1 MATEV
6 NIDKLINWESFYAER
21 LPTPVKPCGSH
32 KMHACCPFHSERNP
46 SFWFNTEN
54 GLWKCETGCGGGN
67 ATSFLA
73 RLEGITNG
81 EAYKKLLGLAGVDD
95 GERRPQGGTAK
106 ITVKSYGL
114 QKRLP
119 EEFLLELG
127 IRNSKNGDYISI
139 PYYDENKRVITTR
152 MRMHPGANPR
162 FKWMKGASG
171 VKLYGTW
178 KLQEARDM
186 GYVVIVEGESDAQT
200 LWLHGIPAVGIPG
213 ATTFNA
219 DYAKLILDIP
229 KVYFHQ
235 EPDRGGMAA
244 RKHIAQGLR
253 DAGFDGQFYIVSCAA
268 HNAKDPSELY
278 AKVDK
283 AFHET
288 FSALIADAEQVNP
301 AVACIELPEGLED
314 APIKF
319 AVPLGYEITE
329 GGIYQ
334 SNKQGA
340 LEEAPF
346 TWTPVIVSKILP
358 ASFGDVKVELAFKV
372 SGKWRTGVFKRSVI
386 ATSRSIVSLSD
397 FGADVTSENAGA
409 VVKWLSAF
417 EQTNREM
424 IPTQR
429 RISHY
434 GWLAE
439 DQFYPGICDD
449 VYFDSAEAG
458 RSASVGVGKGSLDEW
473 VKAMEPHRLKSPVFR
488 FILASAFAA
497 PLIKPFHQRIFMV
510 YNWGGSKGGK
520 TAALKA
526 ALSAWGDPESLMT
539 SFDAT
544 KVGLENT
551 AAFFCDLPLGI
562 NERQLAGDKQGWLE
576 GLVYMLSEGKGRVR
590 GNKEGGLRELKTW
603 RTVAIANGEESL
615 TASTSQT
622 GVSTRVIE
630 IYGKPFEVETEAAAM
645 YDAVLAH
652 HGHAG
657 PMFAKWLVKFEQLNP
672 GALQKVF
679 DDLRKHVSNLNR
691 TSASKDASIALVGTA
706 DFIISLIFWK
716 KDAREAMSEAKALIN
731 AVISDK
737 SQETDEEM
745 DVNVQAWE
753 FIQNWIASNAVEFT
767 DSFRRERLGTFDTNV
782 IDDAKTV
789 WVFPTSLEKAV
800 TGRGYAYKKTLRWM
814 AENGKIKTAIEDDF
828 KIRNT
833 VVKRFQ
839 GRSMRMIEIVLAEDT
854 KQDAFGIEG
863 LTPVEHDEQMPF

>member
-1 MATEV
+1 MAE
-6 NIDKLINWESFYAER
+6 NIDIDKLINWESFYSER

-32 KMHACCPFHSERNP
+32 KMHACCPFHSEKNP

-81 EAYKKLLGLAGVDD
+81 EAYKKLLGIAGVDD
-95 GERRPQGGTAK
+95 GERRSQGGTPK
-106 ITVKSYGL
+106 ITVKSYGM

-119 EEFLLELG
+119 EEFLLGLG
-127 IRNSKNGDYISI
+127 VRNSKNGEYISI
-139 PYYDENKRVITTR
+139 PYFDENKRLITTR

-162 FKWMKGASG
+162 FKWQRGSSG
-171 VKLYGTW
+171 VKLYGVW
-178 KLQEARDM
+178 KLNEAREM

-219 DYAKLILDIP
+219 EYAKLILDIP
-229 KVYFHQ
+229 KIYFHQ
-235 EPDRGGMAA
+235 EPDRGGAAA

-253 DAGFDGQFYIVSCAA
+253 DAEYEGEFYVISCG
-268 HNAKDPSELY
+268 NSGAKDPSELY
-278 AKVDK
+278 AKVGEK
-283 AFHET
+283 FHET
-288 FSALIADAEQVNP
+288 FSELIANAEQVNP
-301 AVACIELPEGLED
+301 AAACIELPEGLDD

-319 AVPLGYEITE
+319 SVPMGYEITQ

-340 LEEAPF
+340 LEELPF
-346 TWTPVIVSKILP
+346 TWTPVIVSKVLP
-358 ASFGDVKVELAFKV
+358 ASFGDVKVELSFKV
-372 SGKWRTGVFKRSVI
+372 GGKWRKSVVKRSVI
-386 ATSRSIVSLSD
+386 ATARSIVALSD
-397 FGADVTSENAGA
+397 YGADVTSENAGA
-409 VVKWLSAF
+409 IVRWLSAF
-417 EQTNREM
+417 EQTNANV
-424 IPTQR
+424 IPKQR
-429 RISHY
+429 RISNY
-434 GWLAE
+434 GWIAD
-439 DQFYPGICDD
+439 DQFYPGISDD
-449 VYFDSAEAG
+449 VFFDAADAG
-458 RSASVGVGKGSLDEW
+458 RSASVGVAKGSLDEW
-473 VKAMEPHRLKSPVFR
+473 LKAMEAHRQKSPVFR
-488 FILASAFAA
+488 FLLASALAA
-497 PLIKPFHQRIFMV
+497 PLIRPFHQRIFMV

-590 GNKEGGLRELKTW
+590 GNKDGGLREQKTW

-630 IYGKPFEVETEAAAM
+630 IYGKPFQVESEAAAM
-645 YDAVLAH
+645 YDTVLAH

-657 PMFAKWLVKFEQLNP
+657 PMFVKWFVKFEERNP

-679 DDLRKHVSNLNR
+679 DELREHVAGLNR
-691 TSASKDASIALVGTA
+691 TSASKNASIALVGTA
-706 DFIISLIFWK
+706 DFIFSLIFCK
-716 KDAREAMSEAKALIN
+716 KDAQTALAEAKQLIS

-737 SQETDEEM
+737 SQETDDEL

-782 IDDAKTV
+782 IDDAKSA
-789 WVFPTSLEKAV
+789 WVFPTQLEKAL

-814 AENGKIKTAIEDDF
+814 AEQGKIMTTADGGN
-828 KIRNT
+828 IRTT
-833 VVKRFQ
+833 VVKRIQ
-839 GRSMRMIEIVLAEDT
+839 GRPMRMIEINLQEDLSESLSLDVLNKVD
-854 KQDAFGIEG
+854 K
-863 LTPVEHDEQMPF
+863 DENNPF

>member
-1 MATEV
+1 MAEV
-6 NIDKLINWESFYAER
+6 DIDKLINWESFYSER
-21 LPTPVKPCGSH
+21 LSTPVKPCGSH
-32 KMHACCPFHSERNP
+32 KMHACCPFHNEKDP

-54 GLWKCETGCGGGN
+54 GLWKCEAGCGGGN

-73 RLEGITNG
+73 RLEGITTA

-95 GERRPQGGTAK
+95 GERRPQGGTPK

-119 EEFLLELG
+119 EEFLLGLG
-127 IRNSKNGDYISI
+127 IRNSKNGEYISI

-162 FKWMKGASG
+162 FKWMKGSSG

-178 KLQEARDM
+178 KLQEARNA

-235 EPDRGGMAA
+235 EPDRGGAAA
-244 RKHIAQGLR
+244 RKHIAQGLTA
-253 DAGFDGQFYIVSCAA
+253 AGFTGEFYIVSCAGRG
-268 HNAKDPSELY
+268 AKDPSELY
-278 AKVDK
+278 AKESEK
-283 AFHET
+283 FHEI
-288 FSALIADAEQVNP
+288 FSELIVEAEQVNP
-301 AVACIELPEGLED
+301 AAACIELPDGLDD

-319 AVPLGYEITE
+319 RVPMGYEITT

-340 LEEAPF
+340 LEELPF

-358 ASFGDVKVELAFKV
+358 ASFGDIKVELAFKV
-372 SGKWRTGVFKRSVI
+372 AGRWRKSVLRRSDI
-386 ATSRSIVSLSD
+386 ATSRSIIKLAD

-417 EQTNREM
+417 EQANSDM
-424 IPTQR
+424 IPTMR
-429 RISHY
+429 RITHY
-434 GWLAE
+434 GWIAD
-439 DQFYPGICDD
+439 DQFYPGNCDD
-449 VYFDSAEAG
+449 VYFDSDAAG
-458 RSASVGVGKGSLDEW
+458 RSADVGDGKGSLDEW
-473 VKAMEPHRLKSPVFR
+473 LKAMEPHRAKSPIFR

-510 YNWGGSKGGK
+510 YNWGGSRGGK

-526 ALSAWGDPESLMT
+526 ALSAWGDPETMIT

-576 GLVYMLSEGKGRVR
+576 GLVYMLSEGRGRVR
-590 GNKEGGLRELKTW
+590 GNKDGGLREQKTW
-603 RTVAIANGEESL
+603 RTVAITNGEESL
-615 TASTSQT
+615 SASTSQT
-622 GVSTRVIE
+622 GVNTRVIE
-630 IYGKPFEVETEAAAM
+630 IYGVPFEVESEAADM
-645 YDAVLAH
+645 YDAIAAN

-657 PMFAKWLVKFEQLNP
+657 PMFAKWLVKFRERSP
-672 GALQKVF
+672 GALEKVF
-679 DDLRKHVSNLNR
+679 EEIRAHVASLNR
-691 TSASKDASIALVGTA
+691 TSASKNASIALVGTA
-706 DFIISLIFWK
+706 DFIVSLLFYK
-716 KDAREAMSEAKALIN
+716 KDAPDAMRETKQLISD
-731 AVISDK
+731 VISDK
-737 SQETDEEM
+737 AQETDEEM

-753 FIQNWIASNAVEFT
+753 YVQSWIASNAVEFT

-782 IDDAKTV
+782 IDDAKIV
-789 WVFPTSLEKAV
+789 WVFPSQLEKAL
-800 TGRGYAYKKTLRWM
+800 TSRGYAYKKTLRWM
-814 AENGKIKTAIEDDF
+814 AEHSKIMTTADGDAV
-828 KIRNT
+828 RT
-833 VVKRFQ
+833 SVVRRIQ
-839 GRSMRMIEIVLAEDT
+839 GRPMRMIQIYLRDDVRDM
-854 KQDAFGIEG
+854 FGMEG
-863 LTPVEHDEQMPF
+863 FKPVESDSENPF

>member
-1 MATEV
+1 MAEV
-6 NIDKLINWESFYAER
+6 DIDKLINWESFYAER
-21 LPTPVKPCGSH
+21 LSTPVKPCGSH
-32 KMHACCPFHSERNP
+32 KMHACCPFHNEKDP

-54 GLWKCETGCGGGN
+54 GLWKCEAGCGGGN

-73 RLEGITNG
+73 RLEGITTA

-95 GERRPQGGTAK
+95 GERRPQGGTPK

-119 EEFLLELG
+119 EEFLLGLG
-127 IRNSKNGDYISI
+127 IRNSKNGEYISI

-162 FKWMKGASG
+162 FKWMKGSSG

-178 KLQEARDM
+178 KLQEARNA

-235 EPDRGGMAA
+235 EPDRGGAAA
-244 RKHIAQGLR
+244 RKHIAQGLTA
-253 DAGFDGQFYIVSCAA
+253 AGFTGEFYIVSCAGRG
-268 HNAKDPSELY
+268 AKDPSELY
-278 AKVDK
+278 AKESEK
-283 AFHET
+283 FHEI
-288 FSALIADAEQVNP
+288 FSELIVEAEQVNP
-301 AVACIELPEGLED
+301 AAACIELPDGLDD

-319 AVPLGYEITE
+319 RVPMGYEITT

-340 LEEAPF
+340 LEELPF

-358 ASFGDVKVELAFKV
+358 ASFGDIKVELAFKV
-372 SGKWRTGVFKRSVI
+372 AGRWRKSVLRRSDI
-386 ATSRSIVSLSD
+386 ATSRSIIKLAD

-417 EQTNREM
+417 EQANSDM
-424 IPTQR
+424 IPTMR
-429 RISHY
+429 RITHY
-434 GWLAE
+434 GWITD
-439 DQFYPGICDD
+439 DQFYPGNCDD
-449 VYFDSAEAG
+449 VYFDSDAAG
-458 RSASVGVGKGSLDEW
+458 RSADVGDGKGSLDEW
-473 VKAMEPHRLKSPVFR
+473 LKAMEPHRAKSPIFR

-510 YNWGGSKGGK
+510 YNWGGSRGGK

-526 ALSAWGDPESLMT
+526 ALSAWGDPETMIT

-576 GLVYMLSEGKGRVR
+576 GLVYMLSEGRGRVR
-590 GNKEGGLRELKTW
+590 GNKDGGLREQKTW
-603 RTVAIANGEESL
+603 RTVAITNGEESL
-615 TASTSQT
+615 SASTSQT
-622 GVSTRVIE
+622 GVNTRVIE
-630 IYGKPFEVETEAAAM
+630 IYGVPFEVESEAADM
-645 YDAVLAH
+645 YDAIAAN

-657 PMFAKWLVKFEQLNP
+657 PMFAKWLVKFRERSP
-672 GALQKVF
+672 GALEKVF
-679 DDLRKHVSNLNR
+679 EEIRAHVASLNR
-691 TSASKDASIALVGTA
+691 TSASKNASIALVGTA
-706 DFIISLIFWK
+706 DFIVSLLFYK
-716 KDAREAMSEAKALIN
+716 KDAPDAMRETKQLISD
-731 AVISDK
+731 VISDK
-737 SQETDEEM
+737 AQETDEEM

-753 FIQNWIASNAVEFT
+753 YVQSWIASNAVEFT

-782 IDDAKTV
+782 IDDAKIV
-789 WVFPTSLEKAV
+789 WVFPSQLEKAL
-800 TGRGYAYKKTLRWM
+800 TSRGYAYKKTLRWM
-814 AENGKIKTAIEDDF
+814 AEHRKIMTTTDGDAV
-828 KIRNT
+828 RT
-833 VVKRFQ
+833 SVVRRIQ
-839 GRSMRMIEIVLAEDT
+839 GRPMRMIQIHLRDDVRDLLDMEA
-854 KQDAFGIEG
+854 
-863 LTPVEHDEQMPF
+863 LTPVAHDDQIPFC

>member
-1 MATEV
+1 MAEV
-6 NIDKLINWESFYAER
+6 DIDKLINWESFYSER
-21 LPTPVKPCGSH
+21 LSTPVKPCGSH
-32 KMHACCPFHSERNP
+32 KMHACCPFHNEKDP

-54 GLWKCETGCGGGN
+54 GLWKCEAGCGGGN

-73 RLEGITNG
+73 RLEGITTA
-81 EAYKKLLGLAGVDD
+81 EAYRKLLGLAGVDD
-95 GERRPQGGTAK
+95 GERRPQGGTPK

-119 EEFLLELG
+119 EEFLLGLG
-127 IRNSKNGDYISI
+127 IRNSKNGEYISI

-162 FKWMKGASG
+162 FKWMKGSSG

-178 KLQEARDM
+178 KLQEARNA

-219 DYAKLILDIP
+219 EYAKLILDIP

-235 EPDRGGMAA
+235 EPDRGGAAA
-244 RKHIAQGLR
+244 RKHIAQGLTA
-253 DAGFDGQFYIVSCAA
+253 AGFTGEFYIVSCAGRG
-268 HNAKDPSELY
+268 AKDPSELY
-278 AKVDK
+278 AKESEK
-283 AFHET
+283 FHEI
-288 FSALIADAEQVNP
+288 FSELIVEAEQVNP
-301 AVACIELPEGLED
+301 AAACIELPDGLND

-319 AVPLGYEITE
+319 RVPMGYEITT

-340 LEEAPF
+340 LEELPF

-358 ASFGDVKVELAFKV
+358 ASFGDIKVELAFKV
-372 SGKWRTGVFKRSVI
+372 AGRWRKSVLRRSDI
-386 ATSRSIVSLSD
+386 ATSRSIIKLAD

-417 EQTNREM
+417 EQANSDM
-424 IPTQR
+424 IPTMR
-429 RISHY
+429 RITHY
-434 GWLAE
+434 GWIAD
-439 DQFYPGICDD
+439 DQFYPGNCDD
-449 VYFDSAEAG
+449 VYFDSDAAG
-458 RSASVGVGKGSLDEW
+458 RSADVGDGKGSLDEW
-473 VKAMEPHRLKSPVFR
+473 LKAMAPHRAKSPIFR

-510 YNWGGSKGGK
+510 YNWGGSRGGK

-526 ALSAWGDPESLMT
+526 ALSAWGDPDTMMT

-590 GNKEGGLRELKTW
+590 GNKDGGLREQKTW
-603 RTVAIANGEESL
+603 RTVAITNGEESL
-615 TASTSQT
+615 SASTSQT
-622 GVSTRVIE
+622 GVNTRVIE
-630 IYGKPFEVETEAAAM
+630 IYGVPFEVESEAADM
-645 YDAVLAH
+645 YDAIAAH

-657 PMFAKWLVKFEQLNP
+657 PMFAKWLIKFRERSP
-672 GALQKVF
+672 GALEKVF
-679 DDLRKHVSNLNR
+679 EEIRAHVASLNR
-691 TSASKDASIALVGTA
+691 TSASKNASIALVGTA
-706 DFIISLIFWK
+706 DFIVSLLFYK
-716 KDAREAMSEAKALIN
+716 KDARDAMRETKQLISD
-731 AVISDK
+731 VISDK
-737 SQETDEEM
+737 AQETDEEM

-753 FIQNWIASNAVEFT
+753 YVQSWIASNAVEFT

-782 IDDAKTV
+782 IDDAKIV
-789 WVFPTSLEKAV
+789 WVFPSQLEKAL
-800 TGRGYAYKKTLRWM
+800 TSRGYAYKKTLRWM
-814 AENGKIKTAIEDDF
+814 AEHRKIMTTTDGDAV
-828 KIRNT
+828 RT
-833 VVKRFQ
+833 SVVRRIQ
-839 GRSMRMIEIVLAEDT
+839 GRPMRMIQIYLRD
-854 KQDAFGIEG
+854 DARDMFGMDG
-863 LTPVEHDEQMPF
+863 FKPVESDSENPF